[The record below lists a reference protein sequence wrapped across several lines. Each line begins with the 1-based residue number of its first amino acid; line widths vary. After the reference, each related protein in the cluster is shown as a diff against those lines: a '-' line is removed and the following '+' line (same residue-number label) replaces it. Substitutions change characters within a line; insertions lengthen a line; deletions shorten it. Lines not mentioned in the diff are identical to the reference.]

1 MSIFEDTLDHYASH
15 NNLVDVNIYY
25 KLLFSVITLILN
37 LFANSPIMPF
47 IIFIIS
53 TILILFKAKI
63 PSRFYA
69 TFMLVPFSFA
79 IISVVFMAF
88 FIGIGPHIWDLGL
101 FGLGITADGLNRGV
115 LVFFKVMCGVA
126 ALSFLILTTPVNR
139 LFAVFNELHLPT
151 ELVDLAILMYRYIFL
166 FLDVTETMYYSQK
179 TRLGYNGYSS
189 WMNCLAAL
197 AGMVFIRTWEQ
208 GEMAYKALASRGY
221 NGKLNMFYHGSTIH
235 DITIKQWIILIVF
248 EVILAYSIYV
258 TASINVVPYLIP
270 V

>member
-15 NNLVDVNIYY
+15 NNLVDANIYY

-101 FGLGITADGLNRGV
+101 FGWGITADGLNRGV
-115 LVFFKVMCGVA
+115 LVFFKVMGGVA

-179 TRLGYNGYSS
+179 TRLGYKLDELSCSTSWYGIYKNLGTRRNG
-189 WMNCLAAL
+189 
-197 AGMVFIRTWEQ
+197 IQ
-208 GEMAYKALASRGY
+208 GISFKRIQWKIKHVLPWKY
-221 NGKLNMFYHGSTIH
+221 NS
-235 DITIKQWIILIVF
+235 
-248 EVILAYSIYV
+248 
-258 TASINVVPYLIP
+258 
-270 V
+270 